1 MRIVYFDNAATTKP
15 RQEVVQAMLPYLGE
29 EYGNPSSIYGI
40 ARASRAALDEAREK
54 VAAVLGA
61 DAREI
66 VFTGSGTEADNTAIK
81 GVAFAN
87 RERGDH
93 IITSAIEH
101 HAVLDSVK
109 RLEKQGFRATY
120 LPVDAYGMV
129 DPADVEAAITD
140 KTILISIMH
149 ANNEVGTIEPIE
161 EIAEI
166 AKRHGV
172 YFHTDAVQTAGH
184 IPVDVNRLGVDL
196 LSLSAHKFYGPKGVG
211 ALYVRRGVRMERYID
226 GGGQERNRRAGT
238 ENVAGIVGLAKALEL
253 AAAEMER
260 EMERVSRLRDR
271 LVQGVMSRIGHVR
284 LNGHPTRRLPGNA
297 SFCFE
302 FIEGESLL
310 LNLDMLGVC
319 GSSGSA
325 CTSGSLEPSH
335 VLLAMGIPHEVAHGS
350 LRLTLGRY
358 NTEEEVDYVLGHLPG
373 IVEKLRAMS
382 PFGAQAG
389 FGADACGKCA
399 EVPQPVAKRE

>member
-1 MRIVYFDNAATTKP
+1 
-15 RQEVVQAMLPYLGE
+15 MLPYLGD

-40 ARASRAALDEAREK
+40 ARVSRAALDGARER
-54 VAAVLGA
+54 VAAILGA
-61 DAREI
+61 DPKEI

-87 RERGDH
+87 RERGNH
-93 IITSAIEH
+93 IITSSIEH

-109 RLEKQGFRATY
+109 RLEKHGFRATY

-172 YFHTDAVQTAGH
+172 YLHTDAVQTAGH
-184 IPVDVNRLGVDL
+184 IPIDVKRLGVDL

-226 GGGQERNRRAGT
+226 GGAQERNRRAGT

-253 AAAEMER
+253 AAEEMDA

-271 LVQGVMSRIGHVR
+271 LIQGVMNRIGHVR

-335 VLLAMGIPHEVAHGS
+335 VLLAMGVPHEVAHGS

-358 NTEEEVDYVLGHLPG
+358 NTEEEVDYVLGHLPA

-382 PFGAQAG
+382 PFGQELGSAT
-389 FGADACGKCA
+389 GACDKCA
-399 EVPQPVAKRE
+399 GAPEPAAKH